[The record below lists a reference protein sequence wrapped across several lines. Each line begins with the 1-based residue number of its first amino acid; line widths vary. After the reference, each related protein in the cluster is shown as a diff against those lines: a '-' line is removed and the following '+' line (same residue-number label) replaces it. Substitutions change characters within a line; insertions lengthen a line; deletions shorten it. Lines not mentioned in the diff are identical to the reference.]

1 MPPEELWQ
9 AEKWFLEL
17 SAAGGERMKCVIRQP
32 LKFQGAKILAISPLV
47 AWAVFK
53 FPGWKT
59 SPAGG
64 KHSNRYQADSIKTD
78 TIILHNESG
87 RCKRFL

>member
-32 LKFQGAKILAISPLV
+32 LKLKGGEDSRH
-47 AWAVFK
+47 
-53 FPGWKT
+53 FPFSGLGCVQIPRLENQPGRGKT
-59 SPAGG
+59 
-64 KHSNRYQADSIKTD
+64 
-78 TIILHNESG
+78 L
-87 RCKRFL
+87 

>member
-64 KHSNRYQADSIKTD
+64 KHSNRYQWT
-78 TIILHNESG
+78 LGG
-87 RCKRFL
+87 RGRVFLWHRGQ